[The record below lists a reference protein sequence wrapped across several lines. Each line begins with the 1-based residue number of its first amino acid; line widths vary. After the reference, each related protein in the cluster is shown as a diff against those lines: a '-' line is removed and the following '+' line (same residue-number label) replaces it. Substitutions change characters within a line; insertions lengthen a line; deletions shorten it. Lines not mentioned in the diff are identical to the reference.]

1 MTTRDQLIRA
11 RFGILAMAAELKN
24 VAKACKIAG
33 VSRSQF
39 YSMKKAYKLHGKEG
53 LAPRT
58 RRKPTMPNR
67 TPPVVEEQIL
77 LQTRKHPLISY
88 VRLAGEMKAEGGSV
102 TPTMVRYVWQRHG
115 LSTQSAR
122 RAWIRLLDG
131 GSRPKATNNVR
142 GEALDKPLKSES
154 NQDAASAVD
163 GAYRSEGVRES
174 LTK

>member
-1 MTTRDQLIRA
+1 
-11 RFGILAMAAELKN
+11 
-24 VAKACKIAG
+24 
-33 VSRSQF
+33 
-39 YSMKKAYKLHGKEG
+39 
-53 LAPRT
+53 
-58 RRKPTMPNR
+58 MPNR

>member
-1 MTTRDQLIRA
+1 
-11 RFGILAMAAELKN
+11 
-24 VAKACKIAG
+24 
-33 VSRSQF
+33 
-39 YSMKKAYKLHGKEG
+39 
-53 LAPRT
+53 
-58 RRKPTMPNR
+58 MPNR

-88 VRLAGEMKAEGGSV
+88 VRLAGEIKAEGGSV

-122 RAWIRLLDG
+122 RAWIKLLDG
-131 GSRPKATNNVR
+131 GSRLKATNDVR
-142 GEALDKPLKSES
+142 REALDKPLKSES

-163 GAYRSEGVRES
+163 GAYWSEGVRES